1 MQIEGINVEEGIKN
15 LGSKEFLLEL
25 LGDYCNLIDSKALK
39 IEKYLADERIKDYTI
54 EVHALKSSSRL
65 IGALDLSGEFRY
77 LEDLGNA
84 EDIEKIQ
91 EETPKVLAH
100 YREYKTYLA
109 PYAARYEMEKKEV
122 PKEEI
127 LMYLR
132 GIQEA
137 IEGFDL
143 DTADAAMEKLEECRL
158 PEECIPLMEKLRPL
172 FADVAMEDIISVADK
187 MIALLEDK

>member
-1 MQIEGINVEEGIKN
+1 MQTAGNELPITTPLQDMMSYSKLGLIGMVCLIVAVLIYVIVHLIIKM
-15 LGSKEFLLEL
+15 SKNAPAPVPRIASE
-25 LGDYCNLIDSKALK
+25 DK
-39 IEKYLADERIKDYTI
+39 IRAAKEKYNKL
-54 EVHALKSSSRL
+54 LM
-65 IGALDLSGEFRY
+65 DL
-77 LEDLGNA
+77 
-84 EDIEKIQ
+84 Q
-91 EETPKVLAH
+91 
-100 YREYKTYLA
+100 
-109 PYAARYEMEKKEV
+109 ARYEMEKKEV